1 MTHNPA
7 LSDLARL
14 IGQWRMELHRASFLP
29 DLDTRLTGT
38 VAFDWIEDGAAIVM
52 RQQPDGVDTAAVW
65 IFGRDEGE
73 SNYQVHYADERGV
86 SRRYEMSLVG
96 EDWLMW
102 RTSPEFSQR
111 YEARIDEEGRTV
123 RGAWKKSFDGGT
135 VWEHDFNVDYTRR
148 TS

>member
-1 MTHNPA
+1 MRHNRA

-14 IGQWRMELHRASFLP
+14 IGQWRMELHGTSFLP

-52 RQQPDGVDTAAVW
+52 RQQPDGGNSAAIW

-73 SNYQVHYADERGV
+73 PNYQVHYADDRGV
-86 SRRYEMSLVG
+86 SRRYEMSPVG
-96 EDWLMW
+96 QDWLMW

-111 YEARIDEEGRTV
+111 YEARIDEEGRTA
-123 RGAWKKSFDGGT
+123 RGMWKKSFDGGT
-135 VWEHDFNVDYTRR
+135 RA
-148 TS
+148 